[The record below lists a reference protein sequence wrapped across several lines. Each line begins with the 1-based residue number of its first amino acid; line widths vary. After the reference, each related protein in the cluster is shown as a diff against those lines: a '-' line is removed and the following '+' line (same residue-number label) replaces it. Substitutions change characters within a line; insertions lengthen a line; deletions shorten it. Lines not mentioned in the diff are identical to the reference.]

1 MTLRLPTYRLVSY
14 ARRVLCCTP
23 CGLHTP
29 YLVPREVVMC
39 AYRYPTYMWG
49 GAVRDRCRTNE
60 VLKTSVVSLYCRSPG
75 SGASALLLLR
85 AAVARRRRRPPGP
98 PGECARST
106 DARARCHELPTVC
119 DGRPRL
125 ILECGAEAPPQ
136 GLAPQSCPQAQPE
149 ADALRPLLRRVLMT

>member
-1 MTLRLPTYRLVSY
+1 MLRLKKGNVWTGGRGREASGEEQATATGTALRRGWGEGWERGGVLRLSNVFKGLIELIASLCW
-14 ARRVLCCTP
+14 RRLA
-23 CGLHTP
+23 G
-29 YLVPREVVMC
+29 
-39 AYRYPTYMWG
+39 
-49 GAVRDRCRTNE
+49 
-60 VLKTSVVSLYCRSPG
+60 
-75 SGASALLLLR
+75 GASALLASR

-125 ILECGAEAPPQ
+125 RVECGAEAPPQ
-136 GLAPQSCPQAQPE
+136 GLPPRSCPQAHPE